1 MIKSEPTKTRNRD
14 DADLRF
20 EFAIMNAPKE
30 NPFTQNR
37 RGLSTLLRNERVAD
51 VSRRVGDGVFVIVDF
66 SCRLENE
73 IG

>member
-1 MIKSEPTKTRNRD
+1 MSKNKQRRIRNRD

-20 EFAIMNAPKE
+20 EFAIMNAIQE

>member
-1 MIKSEPTKTRNRD
+1 MIKSEPRKTRNRD

-20 EFAIMNAPKE
+20 EFAIMNAIQE

-51 VSRRVGDGVFVIVDF
+51 VSRRVADGVFVIVDF